1 MKNYLQAGEIRRQY
15 PEFLT
20 RQQIDEIINEWER
33 KGIERID
40 TLKFSSM
47 FDPQTHKLNM
57 SELELT
63 LRAEA
68 LFHFKHLEP
77 FGKRAYYGSLAVV
90 YFENLTGYRDPHEV
104 EKETYDLRLQIGAE
118 LLDRCSKLDIK
129 ELLHGFDQIREIR
142 AETSL
147 KYKLKPHP
155 WQKKL
160 DKLVDKYI
168 LKDTV

>member
-1 MKNYLQAGEIRRQY
+1 MLNYLQAGEIRRQY

-20 RQQIDEIINEWER
+20 RQQIDEIINEWE
-33 KGIERID
+33 KQGIERID
-40 TLKFSSM
+40 MLKFSSM
-47 FDPQTHKLNM
+47 LDPQTHKLNI

-63 LRAEA
+63 LRADA

-90 YFENLTGYRDPHEV
+90 YFENLTGYRDPYEV
-104 EKETYDLRLQIGAE
+104 EKETYDLRLQIGEEFLSKCNQLDVHE
-118 LLDRCSKLDIK
+118 LS
-129 ELLHGFDQIREIR
+129 HGFNVIRGIRMEI
-142 AETSL
+142 TQ
-147 KYKLKPHP
+147 KYKRKPHS
-155 WQKKL
+155 WEKRL